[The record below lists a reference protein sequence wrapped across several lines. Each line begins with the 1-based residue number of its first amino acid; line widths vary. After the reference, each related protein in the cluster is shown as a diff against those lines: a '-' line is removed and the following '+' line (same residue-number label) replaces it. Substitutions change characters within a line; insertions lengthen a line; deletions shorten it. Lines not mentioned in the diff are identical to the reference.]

1 MKFYGLFDKKGK
13 LVVNSSG
20 SVKFPEV
27 YTKRMDT
34 KEAVSEDGQYVRE
47 VEILEVAK

>member
-13 LVVNSSG
+13 LVINKSG
-20 SVKFPEV
+20 SVCFPEV
-27 YTKRMDT
+27 YTKRT
-34 KEAVSEDGQYVRE
+34 WAKELVCEDGQYVKE